1 MLIVIVLSV
10 VAPNN
15 LIESLKKGMLKC
27 KKCGG
32 RTLNQLANSRTAFWS
47 GLVGFGWFRLG

>member
-1 MLIVIVLSV
+1 MLNVIILSV

-27 KKCGG
+27 KKCGA
-32 RTLNQLANSRTAFWS
+32 RTLNQLANSRTAFWL
-47 GLVGFGWFRLG
+47 GLVGLS